1 MLGPTTGEIAMS
13 RYMIHAYCD
22 DCSSTHSMG
31 VSVVLAE
38 GPPEKASIGIL
49 YAGSHVPANLNIML
63 RNAVKCPKTGR
74 IFQQTDNNKI
84 FIAPTPG

>member
-1 MLGPTTGEIAMS
+1 MS

-22 DCSSTHSMG
+22 DCSTTHSMG
-31 VSVVLAE
+31 VSVVLTE
-38 GPPEKASIGIL
+38 GPAEKTSIGTV
-49 YAGSHVPANLNIML
+49 YAVRHLPANLNIML

-84 FIAPTPG
+84 YIAPTPG

>member
-1 MLGPTTGEIAMS
+1 MS
-13 RYMIHAYCD
+13 RYMIHVYCD
-22 DCSSTHSMG
+22 DCASTHSMG
-31 VSVVLAE
+31 VSVVLPE
-38 GPPEKASIGIL
+38 GPPEKTSIGVV
-49 YAGSHVPANLNIML
+49 YAGKCVPASLSIMF